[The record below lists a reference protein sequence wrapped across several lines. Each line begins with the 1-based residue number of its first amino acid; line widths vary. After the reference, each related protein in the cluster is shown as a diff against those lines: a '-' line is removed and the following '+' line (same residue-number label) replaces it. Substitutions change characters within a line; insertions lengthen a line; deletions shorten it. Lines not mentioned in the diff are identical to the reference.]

1 ETIRELKEKG
11 YILGIITDTAM
22 TLSIKLN
29 WFDQYGFG
37 RVWDTVISSKEVGA
51 RKPDPEMYL
60 RALNQVGVKPCDAV
74 FVGHKKAEI
83 DGAREIGM
91 KTIAL
96 NYDAGTQADAYINDI
111 REIPKVS
118 CLQG

>member
-1 ETIRELKEKG
+1 
-11 YILGIITDTAM
+11 
-22 TLSIKLN
+22 
-29 WFDQYGFG
+29 
-37 RVWDTVISSKEVGA
+37 VISSKEVGA

-60 RALNQVGVKPCDAV
+60 RALHQVGVDPCDAV
-74 FVGHKKAEI
+74 FVGHKKTEI

-96 NYDAGTQADAYINDI
+96 NYDSGTLADAYINDI